1 MFSVQ
6 QWGGSATPADSGVAP
21 GIVSGFAARQFAKQM
36 RRCRQP
42 SAHVAVP
49 AHRSAALD
57 ATRLHA
63 AG

>member
-21 GIVSGFAARQFAKQM
+21 GKVSGFAARQFTMQL
-36 RRCRQP
+36 RLCRHA
-42 SAHVAVP
+42 SAHVAAP
-49 AHRSAALD
+49 AWSSTALD
-57 ATRLHA
+57 ATPLDA